1 MKYSKST
8 KSLDKHRSLQRTE
21 TVNSPQIGKIY
32 WLKPQKLTDLNTY
45 KKAEAIHAT
54 PQDLSTVL
62 RWA

>member
-1 MKYSKST
+1 MKYSKPT

-21 TVNSPQIGKIY
+21 TANLPQIGKICR
-32 WLKPQKLTDLNTY
+32 LQFQKLTDLNTH

-62 RWA
+62 R